1 MLFWVDECILYAKD
15 SAAID
20 KVIDSLKD
28 GFLLEKEDDM
38 AGSLGLSIL
47 RDEKNGTFTLT
58 QEGLTDRSSQ
68 L

>member
-1 MLFWVDECILYAKD
+1 MDDCIFYAKD